1 MKKLFLFAMMFAS
14 VSIFAQN
21 DNNDKNKN
29 KASNKLSAFELQV
42 TRGGFFPDLSLNFYL
57 KERTIL
63 KVSALKAGF
72 VNFGDASNNSAAE
85 MRTFLEFR
93 KPVRQGKVFISHGP
107 EVGYAYK
114 NGEFDNHTFRVGYN
128 IGAGY
133 QINRHF
139 TAGSYINPYIS
150 VNESGVDF
158 LHGRLFSGA
167 LSNIYL
173 AYRF

>member
-29 KASNKLSAFELQV
+29 KASNKLSAFELQA
-42 TRGGFFPDLSLNFYL
+42 TRGGLSPDLSLNFYL

-85 MRTFLEFR
+85 MRTFL
-93 KPVRQGKVFISHGP
+93 
-107 EVGYAYK
+107 
-114 NGEFDNHTFRVGYN
+114 
-128 IGAGY
+128 
-133 QINRHF
+133 
-139 TAGSYINPYIS
+139 
-150 VNESGVDF
+150 
-158 LHGRLFSGA
+158 
-167 LSNIYL
+167 
-173 AYRF
+173 

>member
-1 MKKLFLFAMMFAS
+1 MKKLFLFAMMFAT

-29 KASNKLSAFELQV
+29 KASNELSAFELQA
-42 TRGGFFPDLSLNFYL
+42 TRGGWFPDFGLNFYL

-63 KVSALKAGF
+63 KVSALKGGF
-72 VNFGDASNNSAAE
+72 VNFGEASHNSVAE
-85 MRTFLEFR
+85 IRTFLEFR
-93 KPVRQGKVFISHGP
+93 KPIGQGKVFLSHGP

-114 NGEFDNHTFRVGYN
+114 SGEFDNHTFRMGYN

-133 QINRHF
+133 QINKHF

-150 VNESGVDF
+150 LNESTVDF
-158 LHGRLFSGA
+158 RHGRLFSGA
-167 LSNIYL
+167 LSNVYL